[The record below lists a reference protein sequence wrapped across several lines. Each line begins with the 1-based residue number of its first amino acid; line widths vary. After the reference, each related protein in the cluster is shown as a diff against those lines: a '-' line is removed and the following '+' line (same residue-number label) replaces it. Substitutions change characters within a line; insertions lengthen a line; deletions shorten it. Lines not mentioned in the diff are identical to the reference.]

1 VGESLVLTGFVVVA
15 LGGFG
20 SVPGALVAGLA
31 VGVIQSLSAFQFGPV
46 YKDVVVYGLFV
57 LILWVRPEGLFGK
70 AGA

>member
-1 VGESLVLTGFVVVA
+1 VA

-20 SVPGALVAGLA
+20 SVPGALAAGLM
-31 VGVIQSLSAFQFGPV
+31 VGVIQSLSAYLLGPV
-46 YKDVVVYGLFV
+46 YKDIIVYGRFV